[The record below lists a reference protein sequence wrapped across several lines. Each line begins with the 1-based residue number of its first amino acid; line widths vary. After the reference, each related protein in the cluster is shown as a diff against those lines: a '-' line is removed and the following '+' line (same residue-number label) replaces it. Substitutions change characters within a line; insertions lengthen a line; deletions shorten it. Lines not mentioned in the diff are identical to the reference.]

1 MNARKK
7 VAEVSTAVGAGMQLR
22 FTPDKHPRIQV
33 RDTDFGFIYGAFG
46 IPTGDPDKW
55 VYIRASAVACSH
67 M

>member
-1 MNARKK
+1 M
-7 VAEVSTAVGAGMQLR
+7 GAGMQLR